1 MPENES
7 SLILKEISE
16 DAIFIIGAGH
26 FGNRAARILSQESD
40 APLFVVDVDENTLSQ
55 VKGLP
60 AKTIVYDGILFLVEN
75 YPVLNSLNTIV
86 PAVPVHLAFEWLRY
100 HLDSKFVIK
109 KISVPEEIKP
119 LLPYTWLGSE
129 ESLLVSYADFI
140 CPNDC
145 PEPEFCTV
153 TGEMRK
159 LPLHDLLS
167 HLDLLD
173 FRVHVIKSHQLA
185 PGLGGY
191 KVGDLKTAAEK
202 LIRDEAGRW
211 LLGTA
216 CKCHGILTA
225 LEIRSALEQENT

>member
-129 ESLLVSYADFI
+129 ESLLVS
-140 CPNDC
+140 
-145 PEPEFCTV
+145 
-153 TGEMRK
+153 
-159 LPLHDLLS
+159 
-167 HLDLLD
+167 
-173 FRVHVIKSHQLA
+173 
-185 PGLGGY
+185 
-191 KVGDLKTAAEK
+191 
-202 LIRDEAGRW
+202 
-211 LLGTA
+211 
-216 CKCHGILTA
+216 
-225 LEIRSALEQENT
+225 